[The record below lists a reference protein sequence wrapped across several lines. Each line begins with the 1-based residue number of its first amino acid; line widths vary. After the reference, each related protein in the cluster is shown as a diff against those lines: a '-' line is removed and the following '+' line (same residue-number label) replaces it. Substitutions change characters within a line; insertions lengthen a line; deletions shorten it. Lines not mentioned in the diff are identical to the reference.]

1 MHPQISSSILYLIFW
16 MFLDVRTDR
25 MSSYRWF
32 NETNQ
37 SLLYRWVGPFQSGA
51 LSSSATNSYIPLSH
65 TVVKRCDSNECAG
78 FHNGKMVMYSALSRH
93 NDLTVN
99 YDLCTH
105 LNRLRHK
112 TLVLARH
119 KMHELSNS
127 SMTNVNSNPIALS
140 CTIRSLEIDAGFCH
154 SRKFLFLSPLGLHPP
169 PLYTKPTET

>member
-1 MHPQISSSILYLIFW
+1 

-65 TVVKRCDSNECAG
+65 TKVKWRVEGVIATNALAST
-78 FHNGKMVMYSALSRH
+78 MVMYSALSRH

-99 YDLCTH
+99 YDLCTII
-105 LNRLRHK
+105 NRLHHK

-119 KMHELSNS
+119 KMHELS
-127 SMTNVNSNPIALS
+127 
-140 CTIRSLEIDAGFCH
+140 
-154 SRKFLFLSPLGLHPP
+154 K
-169 PLYTKPTET
+169 